1 MVATTKSASITS
13 WDSSPIVDVTT
24 GEGAPGFIKSVNDT
38 ATGVTTAT
46 VGTIGDMLRFCRI
59 PTNAK
64 LKHVYLYI
72 TVAAVAGAADI
83 DVAFSDSTVDGTP
96 QSLATLAN
104 PVVQLTGPADNK
116 LFGSA
121 KTVASTILVITDVV
135 FSGTAFTL
143 TPAMRNLP
151 LWQALVNLGATQFT
165 TDPGGYFDIIM
176 KATTAYTTTAPVID
190 IEAQYVE

>member
-1 MVATTKSASITS
+1 MALVITKSASITS
-13 WDSSPIVDVTT
+13 WDSTPIVDVTT
-24 GEGAPGFIKSVNDT
+24 GEGAPGFLKCVNDT
-38 ATGVTTAT
+38 VTAPLS
-46 VGTIGDMLRFCRI
+46 GTIGDMLRFVRI

-64 LKHVYLYI
+64 LKHVLLSI
-72 TVAAVAGAADI
+72 TVGNTAGAADI
-83 DVAFSDSTVDGTP
+83 DVAFSDSTVDGTN
-96 QSLATLAN
+96 QSLATLVN

-121 KTVASTILVITDVV
+121 KSLITPITVPADQI

-143 TPAMRNLP
+143 TPAMTNLP

-165 TDPGGYFDIIM
+165 TDPGGWFDIIM
-176 KATTAYTTTAPVID
+176 KETTVPTVTPPVVS